1 MQRLRPFVL
10 PPNYVTQ
17 AYTSGG
23 VSARFRGVDPAQQ
36 SSPED
41 WIASVT
47 TRWGLAPAGL
57 TRLPDGRLLASAIE
71 EDPEGFLG
79 PEHVARSGNDPG
91 LLVKLLDAAE
101 RLVVHAH
108 PDDAFASRHLG
119 CAHGKTEAW
128 IVIATAGD
136 DEGEVFAGFTRTVSP
151 AELAAWVA
159 ERSAHEMLA
168 CLHRIPVRAGA
179 AVLVPAGVP
188 HAVGAGV
195 LILELQ
201 QPTDFSIMLE
211 RRSPDGGDLG
221 LGWDLAL
228 EAVDRGAWSP
238 ARLAEL
244 MGPGTSAAGRVLP
257 EIADPFFRADLVRA
271 TPGTRLEPGFAV
283 AVGVAGSGE
292 LRGEFPGGPVP
303 IGRGTTVLI
312 PYGAG
317 AVAVAGAVE
326 IVLCR
331 PAAPG
336 GDPRPPRPE
345 PRTG

>member
-1 MQRLRPFVL
+1 
-10 PPNYVTQ
+10 
-17 AYTSGG
+17 
-23 VSARFRGVDPAQQ
+23 
-36 SSPED
+36 
-41 WIASVT
+41 
-47 TRWGLAPAGL
+47 
-57 TRLPDGRLLASAIE
+57 
-71 EDPEGFLG
+71 
-79 PEHVARSGNDPG
+79 
-91 LLVKLLDAAE
+91 
-101 RLVVHAH
+101 
-108 PDDAFASRHLG
+108 
-119 CAHGKTEAW
+119 
-128 IVIATAGD
+128 
-136 DEGEVFAGFTRTVSP
+136 
-151 AELAAWVA
+151 
-159 ERSAHEMLA
+159 
-168 CLHRIPVRAGA
+168 
-179 AVLVPAGVP
+179 
-188 HAVGAGV
+188 
-195 LILELQ
+195 
-201 QPTDFSIMLE
+201 
-211 RRSPDGGDLG
+211 
-221 LGWDLAL
+221 
-228 EAVDRGAWSP
+228 
-238 ARLAEL
+238 